1 MFESGKRLPWAV
13 GAAALLA
20 ISAGCG
26 SDDSDADTDAA
37 ETVAAET
44 DAAVTV
50 AADATTAPSASE
62 GAPDESSGDP
72 VIVEAS
78 DYKFDA
84 IPDEFPSGTQLTL
97 TNTSAKE
104 LHELVAFRIPDA
116 ETRPV
121 AELMALPEEELGALF
136 AGEPATVIIAPP
148 ESDGFPAVGTGI
160 ISEPG
165 RYAFVCFIPTGAD
178 PEEYMAAAEASTGGP
193 PDVAGGPPH
202 FVNGMFA
209 EATVT

>member
-1 MFESGKRLPWAV
+1 MFESRKQLSWAV

-26 SDDSDADTDAA
+26 SDDNNSAADTD
-37 ETVAAET
+37 VAA
-44 DAAVTV
+44 TV
-50 AADATTAPSASE
+50 AADATAAPPASD
-62 GAPDESSGDP
+62 GAPVESSGAP
-72 VIVEAS
+72 VMVEAS
-78 DYKFDA
+78 DYKFES
-84 IPDEFPSGTQLTL
+84 IPDEFAAGTQLTL
-97 TNTSAKE
+97 TNASDKE
-104 LHELVAFRIPDA
+104 IHELVAVRLPDT
-116 ETRPV
+116 EKRPV
-121 AELMALPEEELGALF
+121 AELMALPEAELGALF

-148 ESDGFPAVGTGI
+148 KSDGFPVVGTGI

-165 RYAFVCFIPTGAD
+165 RYVFLCAIPTGAD

>member
-1 MFESGKRLPWAV
+1 MFASGKQLSWAV

-26 SDDSDADTDAA
+26 SDNDSDAGTD
-37 ETVAAET
+37 VAA
-44 DAAVTV
+44 TV
-50 AADATTAPSASE
+50 AADATAVPSVSD
-62 GAPDESSGDP
+62 GAPEESSGDP

-78 DYKFDA
+78 DYKFEA
-84 IPDEFPSGTQLTL
+84 IPEEFPAGTQMTL
-97 TNTSAKE
+97 TNKSDKE
-104 LHELVAFRIPDA
+104 LHELVAFRVPDA
-116 ETRPV
+116 EKRPV
-121 AELMALPEEELGALF
+121 AELMALPEAELGALF

-148 ESDGFPAVGTGI
+148 KSDGFPAVGTGI

-165 RYAFVCFIPTGAD
+165 RYVFVCFIPTGAD